1 MNYIKLDELQKVL
14 ENVSKDI
21 IIEMYHEEIRF
32 SKIDLRRKIIDVK
45 CCLKLTLIKSEKKLS
60 YKDMGLVRLEIIKEN
75 LNDNLNVRTVVITS
89 IFYFGKVKVKEN
101 YNQNRGDVFSSN
113 FIPTEGE

>member
-1 MNYIKLDELQKVL
+1 MKKFSYLFSYQAKLVNGEVIFG
-14 ENVSKDI
+14 DI
-21 IIEMYHEEIRF
+21 H
-32 SKIDLRRKIIDVK
+32 
-45 CCLKLTLIKSEKKLS
+45 IKSEKKLS

-89 IFYFGKVKVKEN
+89 IFYFGKVRVKEN